1 LLSDVSTDFTFKE
14 NTMSDAIIAVY
25 AEGALYPSTSNPQP
39 VPTTI
44 AQLQASG
51 FNTLIL
57 GLFHIGRDYSI
68 SPPQINGDL
77 YYNNT
82 LVISKGTYVGDAA
95 WPNLIDSIIGSGS
108 GVTKIC
114 ASIGGGGV
122 MDYETIQK
130 IYAAN
135 GHSFSGTN
143 LMLSFQTFRKTFPA
157 IDIID
162 LDCEETYDQPSF
174 VAFCQM
180 LIGLGFKITFCPYT
194 YQDFWN
200 GALKALNTSNP
211 SAVVWW
217 NLQCYDGGY
226 GNVPDTW
233 AAGIRSAVSGF
244 NTNGF
249 IVAGDWTNDTPS
261 GVQALMSSFSGQ
273 ASVGGGFLWTL
284 DNMIGGAGSMSA
296 FAQAVRNG
304 LG

>member
-1 LLSDVSTDFTFKE
+1 MP
-14 NTMSDAIIAVY
+14 NTIIAVY
-25 AEGALYPSTSNPQP
+25 AEGALYPSASNPQP
-39 VPTTI
+39 VPVTI
-44 AQLQASG
+44 TQLQASG

-82 LVISKGTYVGDAA
+82 LVISQGTYVGDAT
-95 WPNLIDSIIGSGS
+95 WPGLVASISGS
-108 GVTKIC
+108 GVTQTC

-135 GHSFSGTN
+135 GNSFAGTN
-143 LMLSFQTFRKTFPA
+143 LMKSFQTFRTTFPTVG
-157 IDIID
+157 IID

-194 YQDFWN
+194 YQVFWN
-200 GALKALNTSNP
+200 GALKALNISNP
-211 SAVVWW
+211 GAVAWW
-217 NLQCYDGGY
+217 NLQCYDGGT
-226 GNVPDTW
+226 GNDPDTW
-233 AAGIRSAVSGF
+233 AAGIRNAVAGF
-244 NTNGF
+244 NTDGF

-284 DNMIGGAGSMSA
+284 DNMIDGAGPMSA
-296 FAQAVRNG
+296 FAQAVKTG